1 MRRTIVKVDA
11 ASLST
16 VFSAPRALS
25 RATDVLDDRGLGD
38 AVGGLLLLGL
48 AGCSASPNRAR
59 ASRCRG
65 GSERLVLVTGIMM
78 FGLMRPERK
87 LAGMGPDSLVVLLTY
102 IVGVVLLTAVP
113 G

>member
-1 MRRTIVKVDA
+1 
-11 ASLST
+11 
-16 VFSAPRALS
+16 
-25 RATDVLDDRGLGD
+25 
-38 AVGGLLLLGL
+38 
-48 AGCSASPNRAR
+48 
-59 ASRCRG
+59 
-65 GSERLVLVTGIMM
+65 MM